1 MNYLAVFLC
10 PDGGIIRHQ
19 QTAEPMNIE
28 LGEFESRG
36 EAVREACVTLECEH
50 LMKGVISKGP
60 NKGGFLIVD
69 AQEFVTV

>member
-10 PDGGIIRHQ
+10 PDGGIIRHK

-28 LGEFESRG
+28 LGDFENRID
-36 EAVREACVTLECEH
+36 AIREACVVLECEH